1 MLTLLALE
9 HRRLRMSQ
17 AIHTRFT
24 TSTSPGVRVLR
35 EILIVGIGYL
45 IYSQV
50 RGLAGDRVV
59 DAFYNGYRVIQIEQD
74 LGIFQEL
81 ALQSLIL
88 PHALLVDLF
97 NFIYFYGLFPVLIPT
112 AVFLFWRRP
121 HVYGL
126 ARNAFLLSGAIAV
139 IFYTLLPTAPP
150 RLIGFGFIDTLGQSM
165 TPTYDSIPG
174 VNHFAAVP
182 SMHVGWNFLMAVA
195 LYIGLKG
202 FKYREAVLLFPFV
215 MFTSTLVTGNHYIVD
230 GILGIIVAGAALYMA
245 YRIQKW
251 DERRRLR
258 AEIRRAEAEALAVP

>member
-1 MLTLLALE
+1 
-9 HRRLRMSQ
+9 MSQ
-17 AIHTRFT
+17 AIQTKSR
-24 TSTSPGVRVLR
+24 SGTSPGVRVLR

-59 DAFYNGYRVIQIEQD
+59 DAFYNGYRVIEIEQD
-74 LGIFQEL
+74 LGIFKEL

-88 PHALLVDLF
+88 PHALLIDIF
-97 NFIYFYGLFPVLIPT
+97 NFIYFYGLFPVLIPI
-112 AVFLFWRRP
+112 AIFLFWRRP
-121 HVYGL
+121 HVYVL

-202 FKYREAVLLFPFV
+202 TRFRELVLLFPFV

-230 GILGIIVAGAALYMA
+230 GLLGIVVASTALYLA
-245 YRIQKW
+245 YKIQRW
-251 DERRRLR
+251 DDRRRDR
-258 AEIRRAEAEALAVP
+258 AELRRAEAEALEAAQAPSSS

>member
-1 MLTLLALE
+1 
-9 HRRLRMSQ
+9 MSQ
-17 AIHTRFT
+17 AIHTK
-24 TSTSPGVRVLR
+24 SNSGSSPSARILR

-74 LGIFQEL
+74 LGIFKEL

-88 PHALLVDLF
+88 PHSLLVDIF

-112 AVFLFWRRP
+112 AIFLFWRRP
-121 HVYGL
+121 HVYVL

-202 FKYREAVLLFPFV
+202 TKYRELVLLFPII
-215 MFTSTLVTGNHYIVD
+215 MFISTLVTGNHYIVD
-230 GILGIIVAGAALYMA
+230 GILGVIVASTALYLA
-245 YRIQKW
+245 YRIQRW
-251 DERRRLR
+251 DDNRRLKAERER
-258 AEIRRAEAEALAVP
+258 AETDALVASET